1 MVDNNATF
9 KDSINIDISMQQQE
23 SSRLDLSSLEGLRGV
38 LCIWIMIFHCL
49 IYSRSSISID
59 LQGSSL
65 MPMFFILTGY
75 HIINTIIRLS
85 YH

>member
-1 MVDNNATF
+1 MEDNNVTV
-9 KDSINIDISMQQQE
+9 KDSVNIDISSMHKE

-65 MPMFFILTGY
+65 MPLFFLLTG
-75 HIINTIIRLS
+75 
-85 YH
+85 